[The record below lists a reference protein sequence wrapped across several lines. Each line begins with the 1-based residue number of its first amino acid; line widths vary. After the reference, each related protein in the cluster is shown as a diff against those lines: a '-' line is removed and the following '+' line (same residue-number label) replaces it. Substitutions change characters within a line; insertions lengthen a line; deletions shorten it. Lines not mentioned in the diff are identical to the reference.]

1 MDLTIVTGMSGAGK
15 SETIRAL
22 EDMGF
27 YCVDNIPPQ
36 LMFPFI
42 ELLNMESKITKAA
55 LVSDIRG
62 GEFFEDLVA
71 VIEDME
77 KKKINFK
84 ILFLEADDKVL
95 ISRYKS
101 SRRKHPLSPNGR
113 IEDGIK
119 KEREKLAPIKEKA
132 SYTMDTTNTTV
143 KEHKESLKM
152 MFTDNKASHSFL
164 LNITSFGF
172 KYGIC
177 VDADLVFDVRF
188 LPNPFYVSNLKSY
201 SGLDENV
208 ANYVFSFKQSNTFL
222 NKLYE
227 MVEFLIPY
235 YTMEGKS
242 QLIIAIGCTGGRHRS
257 IAFANALYEKLK
269 ANGHWVSVEHR
280 DIEKEKIYDK

>member
-22 EDMGF
+22 EDLGF

-36 LMFPFI
+36 LIYPFV

-55 LVSDIRG
+55 LVSDIRV
-62 GEFFEDLVA
+62 GEFFDDLVTA
-71 VIEDME
+71 IEDME

-95 ISRYKS
+95 INRYKS
-101 SRRKHPLSPNGR
+101 SRRKHPLSPTGR
-113 IEDGIK
+113 IEDGIM

-132 SYTMDTTNTTV
+132 SYTMDTTNTTI

-152 MFTDNKASHSFL
+152 MFTDSKASHSFL

-188 LPNPFYVSNLKSY
+188 LPNPFYISELKPL

-208 ANYVFSFKQSNTFL
+208 VNYVMSFKHTNTFL
-222 NKLYE
+222 NKLHD
-227 MVEFLIPY
+227 MIEFLIPY
-235 YTMEGKS
+235 YTNEGKS

-257 IAFANALYEKLK
+257 VAIANALYERLK
-269 ANGHWVSVEHR
+269 ANDHWVSIEHR
-280 DIEKEKIYDK
+280 DITKDKK

>member
-22 EDMGF
+22 EDLGF

-36 LMFPFI
+36 LIYPFV

-55 LVSDIRG
+55 LVSDIRV
-62 GEFFEDLVA
+62 GEFFDDLVTA
-71 VIEDME
+71 IEDME

-95 ISRYKS
+95 INRYKS
-101 SRRKHPLSPNGR
+101 SRRKHPLSPTGR
-113 IEDGIK
+113 IEDGIL

-132 SYTMDTTNTTV
+132 SYTMDTTNTTI

-152 MFTDNKASHSFL
+152 MFTDSKASHSFL

-188 LPNPFYVSNLKSY
+188 LPNPFYISELKPL
-201 SGLDENV
+201 SGLDESV
-208 ANYVFSFKQSNTFL
+208 MNYVFSFKQTNTFL
-222 NKLYE
+222 NKLHD
-227 MVEFLIPY
+227 MLEFLIPY
-235 YTMEGKS
+235 YTNEGKS

-257 IAFANALYEKLK
+257 VAIANALYEKLK
-269 ANGHWVSVEHR
+269 ANDHWVSIEHR
-280 DIEKEKIYDK
+280 DITKDKK

>member
-22 EDMGF
+22 EDLGF

-36 LMFPFI
+36 LIYPFV

-55 LVSDIRG
+55 LVSDIRV
-62 GEFFEDLVA
+62 GEFFDDLVNA
-71 VIEDME
+71 IEDME

-95 ISRYKS
+95 INRYKS
-101 SRRKHPLSPNGR
+101 SRRKHPLSPTGR
-113 IEDGIK
+113 IEDGIM

-132 SYTMDTTNTTV
+132 SYTMDTTNTTI

-152 MFTDNKASHSFL
+152 MFTDSKASHSFL

-188 LPNPFYVSNLKSY
+188 LPNPFYINELKPL

-208 ANYVFSFKQSNTFL
+208 MNYVFSFKQTNTFL
-222 NKLYE
+222 NKLHDIL
-227 MVEFLIPY
+227 EFLIPY
-235 YTMEGKS
+235 YTNEGKS

-257 IAFANALYEKLK
+257 VAIASALYEKLK
-269 ANGHWVSVEHR
+269 ANDHWVSIEHR
-280 DIEKEKIYDK
+280 DITKDKK

>member
-22 EDMGF
+22 EDLGF

-36 LMFPFI
+36 LIYPFV

-55 LVSDIRG
+55 LVSDIRV
-62 GEFFEDLVA
+62 GEFFDDLVVA
-71 VIEDME
+71 IEDME

-95 ISRYKS
+95 INRYKS
-101 SRRKHPLSPNGR
+101 SRRKHPLSPTGR
-113 IEDGIK
+113 IEDGIM

-132 SYTMDTTNTTV
+132 SYTMDTTNTTI

-152 MFTDNKASHSFL
+152 MFTDSKASHSFL

-188 LPNPFYVSNLKSY
+188 LPNPFYISELKPL

-208 ANYVFSFKQSNTFL
+208 ANYVFSFKQTNTFL
-222 NKLYE
+222 NKLHD
-227 MVEFLIPY
+227 MLEFLIPY
-235 YTMEGKS
+235 YTNEGKS

-257 IAFANALYEKLK
+257 VTIANALYERLK
-269 ANGHWVSVEHR
+269 ANDHWVSIEHR
-280 DIEKEKIYDK
+280 DITKDKK

>member
-22 EDMGF
+22 EDLGF

-36 LMFPFI
+36 LIFPFV

-55 LVSDIRG
+55 LVSDIRV
-62 GEFFEDLVA
+62 GEFFDDLVIA
-71 VIEDME
+71 IEDME
-77 KKKINFK
+77 KNKINFK

-95 ISRYKS
+95 INRYKS
-101 SRRKHPLSPNGR
+101 SRRKHPLSPTGR
-113 IEDGIK
+113 IEDGIL

-132 SYTMDTTNTTV
+132 SYTMDTTNTTI

-152 MFTDNKASHSFL
+152 MFTDNKASNSFL

-188 LPNPFYVSNLKSY
+188 LPNPFYVSELKPL

-208 ANYVFSFKQSNTFL
+208 ASYVFEFKQTNTFL
-222 NKLYE
+222 NKLHD
-227 MVEFLIPY
+227 MLEFLIPY
-235 YTMEGKS
+235 YTNEGKS

-257 IAFANALYEKLK
+257 VTIANALYERLK
-269 ANGHWVSVEHR
+269 ANDHWVSIEHR
-280 DIEKEKIYDK
+280 DITKDKK